1 MKDTQDLS
9 VLFLTTACGST
20 MISKKALKKE
30 VLQKGQVSRHQNA
43 GQRGHRKGSRPREK
57 ERTIF
62 KGKGDTDMI
71 GYVPKEKKS
80 FSSCP

>member
-1 MKDTQDLS
+1 MKDTRDLS

-57 ERTIF
+57 ERTHI
-62 KGKGDTDMI
+62 
-71 GYVPKEKKS
+71 
-80 FSSCP
+80 